1 MCHFFVTHGVLFSCS
16 IYPLIIKGFDF
27 AQKEPFNLWLKEES
41 MPGFVSWNIQMSFPW
56 EIKDIFEIGNV
67 QKRDKQDHPYDKRK
81 HGKSTRNNCK
91 SKLNT
96 MHHSLFT
103 FVWNQ
108 SEDMV
113 DGWLTLIMCE
123 RFKTRRA
130 QERCQ
135 LYIRASDAQFYSCLG
150 WQCIHIIVDLGN
162 HWVKHILWDHC
173 PKEQDLPPLSTQYD
187 LILFG
192 LMLYANFSLAGI
204 YTYAK
209 SWFVWITNF
218 LSCFCF
224 WLTGFKADDALLW
237 LRCCGWENMVLTQN
251 RIRGQIVTIVALQ
264 KNNHTIWSIFQ
275 APVIKQM

>member
-1 MCHFFVTHGVLFSCS
+1 MARA
-16 IYPLIIKGFDF
+16 PEIIVKVNWT
-27 AQKEPFNLWLKEES
+27 QCTNRP
-41 MPGFVSWNIQMSFPW
+41 
-56 EIKDIFEIGNV
+56 
-67 QKRDKQDHPYDKRK
+67 
-81 HGKSTRNNCK
+81 
-91 SKLNT
+91 
-96 MHHSLFT
+96 

-108 SEDMV
+108 SEEMV

-224 WLTGFKADDALLW
+224 WLTGFKADDALTPL
-237 LRCCGWENMVLTQN
+237 LLPGKYGSYSESDSRSNCYNCCFTKKQSYNMIN
-251 RIRGQIVTIVALQ
+251 FP
-264 KNNHTIWSIFQ
+264 SSCD
-275 APVIKQM
+275 

>member
-1 MCHFFVTHGVLFSCS
+1 
-16 IYPLIIKGFDF
+16 
-27 AQKEPFNLWLKEES
+27 
-41 MPGFVSWNIQMSFPW
+41 
-56 EIKDIFEIGNV
+56 
-67 QKRDKQDHPYDKRK
+67 
-81 HGKSTRNNCK
+81 
-91 SKLNT
+91 
-96 MHHSLFT
+96 
-103 FVWNQ
+103 
-108 SEDMV
+108 MV

>member
-1 MCHFFVTHGVLFSCS
+1 MAYRRNYAWFCILEYSNVFFPEKFL
-16 IYPLIIKGFDF
+16 KDF
-27 AQKEPFNLWLKEES
+27 
-41 MPGFVSWNIQMSFPW
+41 
-56 EIKDIFEIGNV
+56 FEIGNA
-67 QKRDKQDHPYDKRK
+67 QKRDKQDHPYNNKRT

-264 KNNHTIWSIFQ
+264 KNNHTIW
-275 APVIKQM
+275 

>member
-1 MCHFFVTHGVLFSCS
+1 
-16 IYPLIIKGFDF
+16 
-27 AQKEPFNLWLKEES
+27 
-41 MPGFVSWNIQMSFPW
+41 
-56 EIKDIFEIGNV
+56 
-67 QKRDKQDHPYDKRK
+67 
-81 HGKSTRNNCK
+81 
-91 SKLNT
+91 

-192 LMLYANFSLAGI
+192 LMLYANFSLVGT

>member
-1 MCHFFVTHGVLFSCS
+1 MARA
-16 IYPLIIKGFDF
+16 PEIIVKVNWTQCTTCPF
-27 AQKEPFNLWLKEES
+27 A
-41 MPGFVSWNIQMSFPW
+41 
-56 EIKDIFEIGNV
+56 
-67 QKRDKQDHPYDKRK
+67 
-81 HGKSTRNNCK
+81 
-91 SKLNT
+91 
-96 MHHSLFT
+96 
-103 FVWNQ
+103 WNQ
-108 SEDMV
+108 SEEMV

-135 LYIRASDAQFYSCLG
+135 LYIRASDAQFCSCLG
-150 WQCIHIIVDLGN
+150 WQCIHMIFYIWN

-173 PKEQDLPPLSTQYD
+173 PKEPDLPPLSTQYD